1 MARTQPRASL
11 AKTRTK
17 DLTKTK
23 VKIFPLARASTQP
36 RGGVAW
42 PLVLALC

>member
-36 RGGVAW
+36 RGGW
-42 PLVLALC
+42 HGR